1 MKKFLQ
7 EKSKIIFLCL
17 FIVMTCTAC
26 SNPRGTDGK
35 TKVDEIIA
43 SEKIEVK
50 KSLVN
55 VTEIEDKKL
64 SNEAFV
70 AILYKGI
77 MDREPDADGLK
88 AWTAVLDKG
97 ESRYHVYEGFV
108 YSKEF
113 TELLSKYGL

>member
-1 MKKFLQ
+1 
-7 EKSKIIFLCL
+7 
-17 FIVMTCTAC
+17 
-26 SNPRGTDGK
+26 
-35 TKVDEIIA
+35 
-43 SEKIEVK
+43 
-50 KSLVN
+50 
-55 VTEIEDKKL
+55 
-64 SNEAFV
+64 
-70 AILYKGI
+70 